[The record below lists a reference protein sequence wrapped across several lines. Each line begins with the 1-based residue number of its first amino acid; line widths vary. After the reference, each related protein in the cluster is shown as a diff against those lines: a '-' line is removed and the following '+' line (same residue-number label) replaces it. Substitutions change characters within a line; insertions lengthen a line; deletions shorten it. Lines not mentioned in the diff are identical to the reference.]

1 MMLQDVV
8 IDRDIFSLDDQC
20 HIKEYMTGMFP
31 WYLGEGHEGTSA
43 ENQYSSS
50 PNVFEYMQLCHGFV
64 NDFKVTSN
72 HHNLTMVMER
82 MLQAKYPFLG
92 RIKRIKANLQAK
104 VHNTNPN
111 AHNTPH
117 IDGDIEHWVALYYVN
132 NSDGDTF
139 IFDNDGLTVK
149 QRITPQQGQVV
160 IFDGSTLHAGMHPRT
175 TDYRIVIN
183 FNFLKQ

>member
-1 MMLQDVV
+1 MLQDII
-8 IDRDIFSLDDQC
+8 IDRDIFSLDDQIR
-20 HIKEYMTGMFP
+20 IKEYMTGMFP
-31 WYLGEGHEGTSA
+31 WYLGEGHESTSSI
-43 ENQYSSS
+43 NQYSNSS
-50 PNVFEYMQLCHGFV
+50 DVYEYMQLCHGFV
-64 NDFKVTSN
+64 NEFETTSG
-72 HHNLTMVMER
+72 HHKLTAVVEQ

-92 RIKRIKANLQAK
+92 RVKRIKANLQTK
-104 VHNTNPN
+104 IHNTNTN

-117 IDGDIEHWVALYYVN
+117 IDDDLDHWVALYYVN

-139 IFDNDGLTVK
+139 IFDADGITVK
-149 QRITPQQGQVV
+149 QQITPQQGQVV